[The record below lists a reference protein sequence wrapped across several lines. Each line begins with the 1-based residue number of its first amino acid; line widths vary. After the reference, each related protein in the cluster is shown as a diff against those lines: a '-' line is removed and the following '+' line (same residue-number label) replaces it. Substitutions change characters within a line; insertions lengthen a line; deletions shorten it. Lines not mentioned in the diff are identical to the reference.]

1 MITKGDMGYIV
12 LSKNERGISRAD
24 NKYFW
29 KVLIYDENGT
39 KQGYYTED
47 SLAEAKKTVMNFL

>member
-1 MITKGDMGYIV
+1 MGYIV